1 MSSEPELIN
10 LKNIYSSNGNSKKDW
25 EVFAKDINN
34 DSYIDKII
42 FFLQK
47 MMKEN
52 PQNELTVDII
62 DLIIDFSSPKF
73 LYQIAQKQFLDTFLN
88 LLKSETNAGIE
99 IQKKVIYLTQKWAN
113 KYKGNRSLPIFMD
126 NYNFLK
132 NNRIAFPPEN
142 FVIKTYD
149 KFISQDEIKNSIYN
163 TQQNQNFNQNN
174 NNNFNY
180 NQNNN
185 TNNSFNNLNYNQN
198 NNNFNNDVKVPN
210 PFDNNNSSFPM
221 PNDDGFPRENNQNN
235 FNNNFNNNNYN
246 NNNFN
251 QNNFNNNN
259 DNNYNPY
266 NNIMGSNNNN
276 NNFNYNN
283 YNNFSNNNNNYNY
296 SNNSSSNFPLETW
309 RQKIRTYNTY
319 IEEGKFSFHA
329 TKLKEG
335 IKEILDT
342 FPTIENAIN
351 QSFNDN
357 DKRDLYFIK
366 SDMEQTCYRYECL
379 KNDKKIEPFYSA
391 FDGNSKKYFI
401 NYAGLFKEK
410 EYIPYSHVEQ
420 ENQILSG
427 LEKFGNTIKDGA
439 FFVGQKIKDAAVG
452 GYDFVKEKWDERGS
466 NK

>member
-1 MSSEPELIN
+1 MSSESELIN
-10 LKNIYSSNGNSKKDW
+10 IKNIYSSNGNSKKDW
-25 EVFAKDINN
+25 ELFAKDINN

-62 DLIIDFSSPKF
+62 DLIIDYSSPKF
-73 LYQIAQKQFLDTFLN
+73 LFQIAQKQFLDTFLN

-113 KYKGNRSLPIFMD
+113 KYKGNKSLPIFTD

-132 NNRIAFPPEN
+132 NNRIAFPPDN

-149 KFISQDEIKNSIYN
+149 KFISGDEIKNSIYN
-163 TQQNQNFNQNN
+163 TQQNKNFNQNII
-174 NNNFNY
+174 NNF
-180 NQNNN
+180 
-185 TNNSFNNLNYNQN
+185 NYNQN
-198 NNNFNNDVKVPN
+198 NNNFNNNVKVPN

-221 PNDDGFPRENNQNN
+221 PSNDGFPRDNNQNN
-235 FNNNFNNNNYN
+235 FNNNFNNNNFN
-246 NNNFN
+246 N
-251 QNNFNNNN
+251 NNFNNNN

-266 NNIMGSNNNN
+266 NNIMNSNNNN

-283 YNNFSNNNNNYNY
+283 FSDNNNNYNF
-296 SNNSSSNFPLETW
+296 SNNSSSSNFPIETW
-309 RQKIRTYNTY
+309 KQKIRTYNTY
-319 IEEGKFSFHA
+319 IGEGKFSFHA
-329 TKLKEG
+329 SKLKEG

-342 FPTIENAIN
+342 FPAIENAIN

-357 DKRDLYFIK
+357 DKRDLSFIK

-379 KNDKKIEPFYSA
+379 KIDKKIEPFYSA
-391 FDGNSKKYFI
+391 FDGNSKKYFV
-401 NYAGLFKEK
+401 NYPGLFKEK

-427 LEKFGNTIKDGA
+427 LEKFGGAIKDGA